1 MRILGLD
8 YGEKRIGLAITDRQN
23 SMALP
28 FGMLENNESISE
40 NILKLIKDNDIG
52 RIVIGRPVNLKGQS
66 GFQTEIVDSFV
77 SRILKSYELPISI
90 MDERF
95 TSKISS
101 DLISASHNAS
111 KEGRNKNQNKKQ
123 SKNQNSTNK
132 ITSLERKSG
141 ASDTISAAIILG
153 DYLNLSKIQESKN
166 EL

>member
-1 MRILGLD
+1 MRILGID

-23 SMALP
+23 NIAMP
-28 FGMLENNESISE
+28 FGMLENNDSISE

-66 GFQTEIVDSFV
+66 GYQAEVVDSFISNV
-77 SRILKSYELPISI
+77 LKSYELPISI

-101 DLISASHNAS
+101 DLISGNHNMRKDERS
-111 KEGRNKNQNKKQ
+111 KNQNKKMP
-123 SKNQNSTNK
+123 KKK
-132 ITSLERKSG
+132 INRARKSG
-141 ASDTISAAIILG
+141 AKDSISAALILG
-153 DYLNLSKIQESKN
+153 DYLNLSKILESKN

>member
-1 MRILGLD
+1 MRILGID

-23 SMALP
+23 NIAMP
-28 FGMLENNESISE
+28 FGMLENNDSISE

-66 GFQTEIVDSFV
+66 GYQADVVDSFISNV
-77 SRILKSYELPISI
+77 LKSYELPISI

-101 DLISASHNAS
+101 DLISGNHNMRKDERS
-111 KEGRNKNQNKKQ
+111 KNQNKKMP
-123 SKNQNSTNK
+123 KKK
-132 ITSLERKSG
+132 INRARKSG
-141 ASDTISAAIILG
+141 AKDTISAALILG
-153 DYLNLSKIQESKN
+153 DYLNLSKILESKN

>member
-1 MRILGLD
+1 MRILGMD

-66 GFQTEIVDSFV
+66 GFQAEIVENFV
-77 SRILKSYELPISI
+77 STVLKSYELPISI

-101 DLISASHNAS
+101 DLVSGSHNTR
-111 KEGRNKNQNKKQ
+111 KNERNKKPNKKMPRKKFDQ
-123 SKNQNSTNK
+123 A
-132 ITSLERKSG
+132 RKSG
-141 ASDTISAAIILG
+141 ANDTISAALILG
-153 DYLNLSKIQESKN
+153 DYLKSLEII
-166 EL
+166 

>member
-1 MRILGLD
+1 MRILGMD

-23 SMALP
+23 SMAMP
-28 FGMLENNESISE
+28 FGMIENNESISE

-66 GFQTEIVDSFV
+66 GFQAEIVDSFV
-77 SRILKSYELPISI
+77 SSILKSYELPISI

-101 DLISASHNAS
+101 DLISAGYNVY
-111 KEGRNKNQNKKQ
+111 KGGRKKNQNKNQNITKKMI
-123 SKNQNSTNK
+123 S
-132 ITSLERKSG
+132 IERKSG
-141 ASDTISAAIILG
+141 ASDTISATLILG

>member
-1 MRILGLD
+1 MRILGID

-23 SMALP
+23 NIAMP
-28 FGMLENNESISE
+28 FGMLENNDSISE

-66 GFQTEIVDSFV
+66 GYQADVVDSFISNV
-77 SRILKSYELPISI
+77 LKSYELPISI

-101 DLISASHNAS
+101 DLISGNHNMRKDERS
-111 KEGRNKNQNKKQ
+111 KNQNKKMP
-123 SKNQNSTNK
+123 KKK
-132 ITSLERKSG
+132 INRARKSG
-141 ASDTISAAIILG
+141 AKDSISAALILG
-153 DYLNLSKIQESKN
+153 DYLNLSKILESKN